1 MKKIGFCKQCLRNVP
16 HLLYFRWPIIR
27 ILNRWPGFSHSLP
40 FASWHCCGCEKNTMR
55 LTRPDA
61 EVATDVTSTTMDNIV
76 PWPDRTDPTQR
87 FGLLFRRKKKAKIVE
102 PAAENV
108 AQQHTNQETSF
119 EHVGNVTRSDDSL
132 LVRQARAARYSRKF
146 RDSVVE
152 RVLTGKATITQVR
165 NELKLSERD
174 ILDWINHRV
183 MRQDEQIGK
192 LTQVVDAVKQ
202 LTHDPT
208 LNSATGNANLR
219 IHTQES
225 SQEHTSESERFEPVR
240 RDGVTIEG
248 RVKRS

>member
-27 ILNRWPGFSHSLP
+27 VLNRWPEFSHSLP

-61 EVATDVTSTTMDNIV
+61 EVSTDVTSTTMEDII
-76 PWPDRTDPTQR
+76 PWPDRSDPTQR
-87 FGLLFRRKKKAKIVE
+87 FGLLFRRKKKTKIVA
-102 PAAENV
+102 PAAKN
-108 AQQHTNQETSF
+108 AANQHTDQDTSF
-119 EHVGNVTRSDDSL
+119 EHVGNVTRSDESL

-146 RDSVVE
+146 RDSVVD
-152 RVLTGKATITQVR
+152 RVLSGKATITQVR

-174 ILDWINHRV
+174 VLDWINNRV
-183 MRQDEQIGK
+183 LRQDEQIGK

-208 LNSATGNANLR
+208 LNSSNNNANLR
-219 IHTQES
+219 IH
-225 SQEHTSESERFEPVR
+225 SQEQNSAPEFEPVR
-240 RDGVTIEG
+240 PRDGATIEG